1 MQTCQMHKHKCKEVC
16 SKILRDKA
24 SLNLCSYVQFALAL
38 WIFILLFAYPIRK
51 GIAEAGQ
58 NPLLACSLSDL
69 FVSTQML
76 LFSTSRSLNPVS
88 VKTTLI
94 RLLLR
99 GIQMTHTERAL
110 RPGWRSGS
118 IAAAHRRSHYPG
130 ESGSSQAGQR

>member
-1 MQTCQMHKHKCKEVC
+1 MHKHKCKEVC
-16 SKILRDKA
+16 SEILRDKA
-24 SLNLCSYVQFALAL
+24 SLNLHSYVQFALAL
-38 WIFILLFAYPIRK
+38 WIFAYSIRK
-51 GIAEAGQ
+51 GIAEAGE

-76 LFSTSRSLNPVS
+76 LFSRSLNPVS

-94 RLLLR
+94 RLLLW
-99 GIQMTHTERAL
+99 GIQMTQMERAL